1 MRWFDV
7 VLTDGG
13 SLSLSFQVGG
23 AFDTGEYSYEIGV

>member
-13 SLSLSFQVGG
+13 SLSLSFQGG